1 MTRAGY
7 AIDSEKLIFHCSSQ
21 LATFLL
27 AAKVA
32 VAKVL
37 QRTGPGKVKKDLL
50 AAWSRAG
57 ANGKGRVMDAVAQG
71 MAADPREVLAS
82 SPMRFRQVLAIAAC
96 VLLNA
101 LDGFDVLSISF
112 ASPGIA
118 REWGIDRA
126 ALGLV
131 LSMELIGMA
140 VGAVLL
146 GQAADRIGRKATAFG
161 CLLMMALGMLATTQ
175 VTTIGML
182 AATRLFTGFG
192 IGGMLATTNALVAEY
207 ANDKWRGAAVAIMAA
222 GYPMGAIAGG
232 AIASNLLATG
242 GWRDVFWL
250 GAAMTALCIPLV
262 PLFIPEPVSSLLQRR
277 KGDTLAAVNRSLAA
291 LGHDAVTA
299 LPPVEPDAPRAGA
312 SALFTGGM
320 APVTVLLTTAYFL
333 HIMTFYF
340 ILKWVPKIVV
350 DMGFSPSSAG
360 GVLVWA
366 NVGGLIGGLLF
377 SALSLRYSLRAL
389 LVGFMLASTVMV
401 TVFGQGQADL
411 QGLSWA
417 AAAGGFCTNAAVV
430 GIYALVASAFPTAI
444 RAGGTGFVIGVGRG
458 GAALGP
464 VVGGFLFAA
473 GLGLPVVAGIMA
485 CGSLVAALA
494 LLMLPKRA
502 AQES

>member
-1 MTRAGY
+1 MTAGTNTM
-7 AIDSEKLIFHCSSQ
+7 DGDPRRL
-21 LATFLL
+21 LAT
-27 AAKVA
+27 
-32 VAKVL
+32 
-37 QRTGPGKVKKDLL
+37 
-50 AAWSRAG
+50 
-57 ANGKGRVMDAVAQG
+57 
-71 MAADPREVLAS
+71 
-82 SPMRFRQVLAIAAC
+82 SPMRARQIVAIGVC

-118 REWGIDRA
+118 SEWGIDRA
-126 ALGLV
+126 ALGVV

-140 VGAVLL
+140 VGSVLL
-146 GQAADRIGRKATAFG
+146 GQVADRIGRKATALG
-161 CLLMMALGMLATTQ
+161 CLVVMALGMLATTQ
-175 VTTIGML
+175 VASIGML

-207 ANDKWRGAAVAIMAA
+207 ASDKWRGAAVAIMAA

-232 AIASNLLATG
+232 AIASQLLVSG

-250 GAAMTALCIPLV
+250 GAAMSALCIPLI
-262 PLFIPEPVSSLLQRR
+262 PWLLPEPVGALLQRR
-277 KGDTLAAVNRSLAA
+277 KGDALGAVNRSLKA
-291 LGHDAVTA
+291 LGHGAIAA
-299 LPPVEPDAPRAGA
+299 LPPAESDAPRA
-312 SALFTGGM
+312 ALGGLFARGM
-320 APVTVLLTTAYFL
+320 APVTLLLTAAYFL

-377 SALSLRYSLRAL
+377 SALSLRWSLRAL
-389 LVGFMLASTVMV
+389 LVVFMLASTVMV

-430 GIYALVASAFPTAI
+430 GLYAMVASSFPTAI

-464 VVGGFLFAA
+464 VIGGLLFQA
-473 GLGLPVVAGIMA
+473 GLGLPVVAGLMA
-485 CGSLVAALA
+485 CGSLVAAAALLA
-494 LLMLPKRA
+494 LPRHGA
-502 AQES
+502 N